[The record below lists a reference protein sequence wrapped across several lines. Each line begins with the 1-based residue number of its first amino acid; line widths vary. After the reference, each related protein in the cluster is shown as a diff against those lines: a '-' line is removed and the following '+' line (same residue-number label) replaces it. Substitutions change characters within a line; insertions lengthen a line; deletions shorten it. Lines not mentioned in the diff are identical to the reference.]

1 LKLDNITITPE
12 GSYRRNL
19 EDILREK
26 KINAEINLGYK
37 MKYFDEKE
45 NSGPK
50 TIHEF
55 PKSNFLV
62 MPNKN

>member
-1 LKLDNITITPE
+1 LKLDNIPSTPE
-12 GSYRRNL
+12 GSCRRNL

-45 NSGPK
+45 NSGLK
-50 TIHEF
+50 TIQEF
-55 PKSNFLV
+55 PKSSFLV

>member
-1 LKLDNITITPE
+1 MRNTPE

-45 NSGPK
+45 NNGLK
-50 TIHEF
+50 TIQEF
-55 PKSNFLV
+55 SKPSILA
-62 MPNKN
+62 MPTKN